1 MRNEDPDII
10 LEEVDKT
17 VLDEDMV
24 YKIDEMIG
32 ENMKDKI
39 RGRRVVSGFE
49 KRELEREQLLRKKG
63 TAEQAKGWESYLHSF
78 FANELKEMCKFREEL
93 LFDVES
99 LSLQESQ
106 K

>member
-49 KRELEREQLLRKKG
+49 KRELERE
-63 TAEQAKGWESYLHSF
+63 
-78 FANELKEMCKFREEL
+78 
-93 LFDVES
+93 
-99 LSLQESQ
+99 
-106 K
+106 